1 MTGAFDWQHW
11 MELPLVIVTAAAVY
25 TLVTVCWARW
35 RGRETKDVV
44 GSIVVATA
52 AAVGTALAVQQ
63 MFPGWS

>member
-11 MELPLVIVTAAAVY
+11 MELPLVIGTAAAAY
-25 TLVTVCWARW
+25 TLVVVCWARW

-52 AAVGTALAVQQ
+52 VAGCAVWGVKAVVG
-63 MFPGWS
+63 GW